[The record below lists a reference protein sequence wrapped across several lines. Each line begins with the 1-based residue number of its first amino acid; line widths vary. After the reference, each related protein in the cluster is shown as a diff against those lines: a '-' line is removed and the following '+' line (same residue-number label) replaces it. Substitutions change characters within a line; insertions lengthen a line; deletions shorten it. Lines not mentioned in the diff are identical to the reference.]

1 MILLR
6 TVNKDVSRYNA
17 IDLSDDIQEDFGWKL
32 VHAEV
37 FRQPQHPMLL
47 SIVNGSGSQ
56 FGAML
61 VVAIF
66 FALLGFLSPS
76 NRGGLSTVMIV
87 CWTLFGCESPLLQCL
102 SPDVVAEKSVLIR
115 HRGICLDTPICITWR
130 SSMEAKYP
138 LDSNSLPYHIIRY
151 SQLTK
156 LLPTGRRII
165 RSCTVR
171 YSHFHRCIVVLD
183 FSTAHGSGKCIWNE
197 ERAASTS
204 CQSQS
209 DS

>member
-6 TVNKDVSRYNA
+6 TVHRDVSRYNA

-47 SIVNGSGSQ
+47 SIANGSGAQ
-56 FGAML
+56 FAAML
-61 VVAIF
+61 GVSIF

-87 CWTLFGCESPLLQCL
+87 CWTLFGCKTVPYIIQSVDADVQQYYRCRGLCFHQAIRL
-102 SPDVVAEKSVLIR
+102 SR
-115 HRGICLDTPICITWR
+115 W

-138 LDSNSLPYHIIRY
+138 LDSNSIPHNPLCNSQSPQFLPYWRWIIW
-151 SQLTK
+151 
-156 LLPTGRRII
+156 RRTFRNTSLYNRVMVLDI
-165 RSCTVR
+165 CTT
-171 YSHFHRCIVVLD
+171 HRCWICV
-183 FSTAHGSGKCIWNE
+183 WNE
-197 ERAASTS
+197 ERTTSTS
-204 CQSQS
+204 CSS
-209 DS
+209 